1 VGYPEL
7 LRVLGEEAARE
18 ARDVRAAA
26 RREAASIVEEARR
39 AASGVRQALTAR
51 EHTEGELR
59 RRAALDALGL
69 ERDRAL
75 LFERRRLVEELRQ
88 EVLRRLPASG
98 SPELDARLIA
108 EVLPE
113 ATEEPLELVVD
124 PGAESEA
131 RATLARL
138 APALLDRA
146 VVRAAAAAR
155 GGVELAVGRL
165 VLDDT
170 LPSRLERAWP
180 EVEAELAAILLE
192 ER

>member
-26 RREAASIVEEARR
+26 EREAIAVVAEARR
-39 AASGVRQALTAR
+39 GAAAARDALLAR
-51 EHTEGELR
+51 ERADAEGH

-75 LFERRRLVEELRQ
+75 LVERRRLVEELRQ
-88 EVLRRLPASG
+88 EILRRLPGEG
-98 SPELDARLIA
+98 SPALDARLVA

-113 ATEEPLELVVD
+113 ADHEPIELVVD
-124 PGAESEA
+124 PGAEAEA
-131 RATLARL
+131 RATLERL

-146 VVRAAAAAR
+146 VVRAADAAR
-155 GGVELAVGRL
+155 GGVELVVGRL

-180 EVEAELAAILLE
+180 AIEAELAALLLE

>member
-1 VGYPEL
+1 MGYPEL
-7 LRVLGEEAARE
+7 LRVLGQEAARE

-26 RREAASIVEEARR
+26 QREAVAIVEEARR
-39 AASGVRQALTAR
+39 AAGGVRDALTAR
-51 EHTEGELR
+51 ERADGEAR
-59 RRAALDALGL
+59 RRTALDALGL
-69 ERDRAL
+69 ERDRSL

-88 EVLRRLPASG
+88 EVLRRLPAAG

-113 ATEEPLELVVD
+113 ASHETLELVVD

-131 RATLARL
+131 RASLERL

-146 VVRAAAAAR
+146 VVRAAPAPR
-155 GGVELAVGRL
+155 GGIELVVGRL

-180 EVEAELAAILLE
+180 QIEAELAAILLE